1 MSRELIRRALQ
12 MIPILFGISLVV
24 FGLVQLAPGDA
35 VDAMIPP
42 DAIGVTPAMRQQL
55 RHQMGLD
62 QPAPI
67 RYFYWLK
74 NAARGNFGYSLGTRQ
89 PITKIIGERMPAT
102 LLLVGFALVM
112 SIVLGVGF
120 GVLSAVKQYSW
131 LDYLVTLF
139 SFSWLS
145 IPSFFLGLVV
155 IYLFAVKL
163 NWFPAFGISS
173 RGVTGPAI
181 VLDRLH
187 HLILPGITLGLELTA
202 ALTRYVRSG
211 LLEVLSSDYLRTAR
225 AKGLREWRVIV
236 RHGLRNALIPAI
248 TVIALRIPVLFS
260 GAVVVETVFQWPG
273 LGTLTLS
280 AANQRDYPLIMA
292 LALMLTGIV
301 VVSNFLADVA
311 YMIIDP
317 RIRYG

>member
-12 MIPILFGISLVV
+12 MIPILFGISVVV
-24 FGLVQLAPGDA
+24 FTLVQLAPGDA

-42 DAIGVTPAMRQQL
+42 SAIAVTPALRQQL
-55 RHQMGLD
+55 RHELGLD

-67 RYFYWLK
+67 RYLYWLK
-74 NAARGNFGYSLGTRQ
+74 NAVRGNFGYSLGTRE
-89 PITKIIGERMPAT
+89 PITTIIGQRMPAT
-102 LLLVGFALVM
+102 LLLVGFALVT
-112 SIVLGVGF
+112 SIILGMLI
-120 GVLSAVKQYSW
+120 GVISAVKQYSW
-131 LDYLVTLF
+131 IDYIVTLF

-155 IYLFAVKL
+155 IFIFAVKL

-173 RGVTGPAI
+173 PGVTGTALI
-181 VLDRLH
+181 WDRIH
-187 HLILPGITLGLELTA
+187 HLILPGMTLGLELTA

-225 AKGLREWRVIV
+225 AKGLREWHVIV
-236 RHGLRNALIPAI
+236 RHGLRNALIPSI

-273 LGTLTLS
+273 LGSLTLS

-292 LALMLTGIV
+292 LALMLTSIV

-317 RIRYG
+317 RIRYR

>member
-1 MSRELIRRALQ
+1 MTRELIRRALQ

-24 FGLVQLAPGDA
+24 FALVQLEPGDA

-55 RHQMGLD
+55 RQQLGLD

-67 RYFYWLK
+67 RYVYWLK
-74 NAARGNFGYSLGTRQ
+74 NAVRGNFGYSLGTRQ
-89 PITKIIGERMPAT
+89 PITSLIGQRMPAT
-102 LLLVGFALVM
+102 LLLVGFALLM
-112 SIVLGVGF
+112 SIVLGTAI

-155 IYLFAVKL
+155 IFIFAVKL

-173 RGVTGPAI
+173 PGVTGSAVI
-181 VLDRLH
+181 WDRFH
-187 HLILPGITLGLELTA
+187 HLLLPGLTLGLELTA
-202 ALTRYVRSG
+202 ALTRYIRSG

-225 AKGLREWRVIV
+225 AKGLREWRVVV

-311 YMIIDP
+311 YMIVDP

>member
-1 MSRELIRRALQ
+1 MSRELIRRAAQ
-12 MIPILFGISLVV
+12 MIPILFGISIVV
-24 FGLVQLAPGDA
+24 FTLVQLSPGDA

-42 DAIGVTPAMRQQL
+42 DAVGVTPAMRQQL
-55 RHQMGLD
+55 RHQLGLD
-62 QPAPI
+62 KPAPI
-67 RYFYWLK
+67 RYLYWLK
-74 NAARGNFGYSLGTRQ
+74 DAVQGNFGYSIGTRQ
-89 PITKIIGERMPAT
+89 PITTIIGQRAPAT
-102 LLLVGFALVM
+102 LLLVGFALVI
-112 SIVLGVGF
+112 SIILGIAI

-145 IPSFFLGLVV
+145 IPSFFLGLFA
-155 IYLFAVKL
+155 IYIFAVKL

-173 RGVTGPAI
+173 SGETGSAVI
-181 VLDRLH
+181 WDRLH
-187 HLILPGITLGLELTA
+187 HLILPGMTLGLELTA

-225 AKGLREWRVIV
+225 AKGLREWSVIT

-273 LGTLTLS
+273 LGLLTLT

-292 LALMLTGIV
+292 LALMLTAIV

-311 YMIIDP
+311 YMIVDP

>member
-1 MSRELIRRALQ
+1 MSRELIRRVLQ
-12 MIPILFGISLVV
+12 MLPILFGISVVV
-24 FGLVQLAPGDA
+24 FTLVQLAPGDA

-55 RHQMGLD
+55 RRDLGLD

-67 RYFYWLK
+67 RYLYWLRQ
-74 NAARGNFGYSLGTRQ
+74 AITGDFGYSLGTRQ
-89 PITKIIGERMPAT
+89 PITTIIGQRLPAT
-102 LLLVGFALVM
+102 LLLVGFALLLSVG
-112 SIVLGVGF
+112 LGILVG
-120 GVLSAVKQYSW
+120 VISAVKQYSW

-145 IPSFFLGLVV
+145 IPSFFLGLIV

-173 RGVTGPAI
+173 PGVTGSA
-181 VLDRLH
+181 VVWDRLH
-187 HLILPGITLGLELTA
+187 HLILPGLTLGLELTA

-211 LLEVLSSDYLRTAR
+211 LLEVLASDYLRTAR
-225 AKGLREWRVIV
+225 AKGLREWAVIT

-273 LGTLTLS
+273 LGTLTLT

-292 LALMLTGIV
+292 LALMLTAIV
-301 VVSNFLADVA
+301 VISNFLADLA

>member
-1 MSRELIRRALQ
+1 MTRELIRRALQ

-24 FGLVQLAPGDA
+24 FTLVQLEPGDA

-42 DAIGVTPAMRQQL
+42 DAIGVTPAMRQQIRQQL
-55 RHQMGLD
+55 GLD

-67 RYFYWLK
+67 RYVYWLK
-74 NAARGNFGYSLGTRQ
+74 NALKGNFGYSLGTRQ
-89 PITKIIGERMPAT
+89 PITKIIGQRMPAT
-102 LLLVGFALVM
+102 LLLVGFALLM
-112 SIVLGVGF
+112 SIVLGTAI
-120 GVLSAVKQYSW
+120 GVLSAIKQYSW

-155 IYLFAVKL
+155 IFIFAVKL

-173 RGVTGPAI
+173 PGVTGPAVI
-181 VLDRLH
+181 WDRFH
-187 HLILPGITLGLELTA
+187 HLLLPGLTLGLELTA

-225 AKGLREWRVIV
+225 AKGLREWRVV
-236 RHGLRNALIPAI
+236 VQHGLRNALIPAI

-311 YMIIDP
+311 YMIVDP

>member
-12 MIPILFGISLVV
+12 MVPILFGISLVV
-24 FGLVQLAPGDA
+24 FTLVQLAPGDA

-42 DAIGVTPAMRQQL
+42 DAIGVTPAVKQQL
-55 RHQMGLD
+55 RHQLGLD
-62 QPAPI
+62 RPAPI
-67 RYFYWLK
+67 RYLFWLK
-74 NAARGNFGYSLGTRQ
+74 NAIRGDFGYSLGSRQ
-89 PITKIIGERMPAT
+89 PITSIIGQRMPAT
-102 LLLVGFALVM
+102 LMLVGFALIM
-112 SIVLGVGF
+112 SIILGIAI

-131 LDYLVTLF
+131 LDYVVTLF

-155 IYLFAVKL
+155 IYIFAVRL
-163 NWFPAFGISS
+163 DWFPAFGIST
-173 RGVTGPAI
+173 RGVTGPGVI
-181 VLDRLH
+181 WDRLH
-187 HLILPGITLGLELTA
+187 HLILPGMTLGLELTA

-225 AKGLREWRVIV
+225 AKGLREWRVIGQ
-236 RHGLRNALIPAI
+236 HGLRNALIPAI

-273 LGTLTLS
+273 LGSLTLT

-292 LALMLTGIV
+292 LALMLTAIV

>member
-1 MSRELIRRALQ
+1 MTRELVRRALQ

-24 FGLVQLAPGDA
+24 FTLVQLEPGDA

-42 DAIGVTPAMRQQL
+42 DAVGVTPAMRQQL
-55 RHQMGLD
+55 RHQLGLD

-67 RYFYWLK
+67 RYVYWLK

-89 PITKIIGERMPAT
+89 PITKIIGQRMPAT
-102 LLLVGFALVM
+102 LLLVGFALLL
-112 SIVLGVGF
+112 SIVLGTAI
-120 GVLSAVKQYSW
+120 GVLSAIKQYSW
-131 LDYLVTLF
+131 LDYVVTLF

-145 IPSFFLGLVV
+145 IPSFFLGLVM
-155 IYLFAVKL
+155 IFIFAVKL
-163 NWFPAFGISS
+163 NWFPAFGISNP
-173 RGVTGPAI
+173 GVTGTAVI
-181 VLDRLH
+181 WDRFH
-187 HLILPGITLGLELTA
+187 HLLLPGLTLGLELTA
-202 ALTRYVRSG
+202 ALARYIRSG

-225 AKGLREWRVIV
+225 AKGLREWRVV
-236 RHGLRNALIPAI
+236 VQHGLRNALIPAI

-273 LGTLTLS
+273 LGSLTLS

-311 YMIIDP
+311 YMIVDP
-317 RIRYG
+317 RIRYA

>member
-24 FGLVQLAPGDA
+24 FTLVQFEPGDA

-42 DAIGVTPAMRQQL
+42 DALGITPAMRQQL
-55 RHQMGLD
+55 RHEMGLD

-67 RYFYWLK
+67 RYVYWLK
-74 NAARGNFGYSLGTRQ
+74 NAIRGNFGYSLGSRQ
-89 PITKIIGERMPAT
+89 PITTIIGQRMPAT
-102 LLLVGFALVM
+102 LLLVGFALLT
-112 SIVLGVGF
+112 SIVLGTVI

-131 LDYLVTLF
+131 IDYLVTLF

-145 IPSFFLGLVV
+145 IPSFFLGLVMIFV
-155 IYLFAVKL
+155 FAVKL
-163 NWFPAFGISS
+163 NWFPAFGISNP
-173 RGVTGPAI
+173 GVTGPA
-181 VLDRLH
+181 VGWDRLH
-187 HLILPGITLGLELTA
+187 HLILPGMTLGLELTA

-211 LLEVLSSDYLRTAR
+211 LLEVLSSDYMRTAR
-225 AKGLREWRVIV
+225 AKGVREWRVIV
-236 RHGLRNALIPAI
+236 RHGLRNALIPTI
-248 TVIALRIPVLFS
+248 TVIALRIPALFS

-273 LGTLTLS
+273 LGILTLT

-292 LALMLTGIV
+292 LALMLTGLV
-301 VVSNFLADVA
+301 VVSNFLADIA
-311 YMIIDP
+311 YMIVDP